1 MLKRYF
7 PILEWLPR
15 YKKAYL
21 AGDLSAGFTVG
32 IMLIPQGMAYAMIA
46 GLPPVFGLY
55 AALLPQVVYAL
66 MGTAPKLSIGAV
78 AIDSLVVASG
88 LGALALSGIDEYI
101 AMAIFLALFV
111 GVIQLAFGFFR
122 MGFLA
127 NFLSEPVISGFTS
140 AAAIIIG
147 LSQLHHLLG
156 LNVQR
161 GGRILFLL
169 RDTVANIGQTHL
181 LTLLIGVLAIAVISL
196 LPRLSKK
203 IPAALIVVVVS
214 ISIIYFLQL
223 GDVGVRVVG
232 EIPGGLPTFKI
243 PVVGVEKIWNLAPIA
258 ITLALLSFVEAV
270 SIAKGIE
277 AKDAS
282 DSLRPNQELL
292 ALGASN
298 IAGSFFQAYS
308 VTAGF
313 SRTAVNVNAGA
324 KTGIASLISAMVVGL
339 ILLFLTPVFQYL
351 PNAVLAAIILV
362 AVYGLIDVRYAVGL
376 YKSRKDEFALLMVT
390 FLITLGVGIIE
401 GIVLG
406 VLFSLALLVYR
417 TSKPHIAVLGRI
429 RGTEYFKNIN
439 RFSEDIEV
447 FDEIL
452 ILRFDS
458 QLYFANKDYFKKEL
472 YKNMGQKGEKLKYV
486 ILNAESIDYI
496 DSTAVTM
503 LKQVLDDFQKKGITL
518 LVTGAIGPTRD
529 ILFESGLA
537 EKIGSENLFV
547 RTFEAF
553 EYCQSLKEKTPLQS
567 KISEQSGGS
576 RFVT

>member
-7 PILEWLPR
+7 PILEWLPK

-55 AALLPQVVYAL
+55 AALLPQVVYAI
-66 MGTAPKLSIGAV
+66 MGTARKLSIGAV

-88 LGALALSGIDEYI
+88 LGALALSGIEEYI
-101 AMAIFLALFV
+101 AMAIFLAFFV
-111 GVIQLAFGFFR
+111 GIIQLAFGFFR

-156 LNVQR
+156 LEVQR
-161 GGRILFLL
+161 GGRILYLL
-169 RDTVANIGQTHL
+169 RDTAANIDQTHL
-181 LTLLIGVLAIAVISL
+181 LTLAVGGGAIFIIVLL
-196 LPRLSKK
+196 QRLSHK
-203 IPAALIVVVVS
+203 IPAALIAVGVS
-214 ISIIYFLQL
+214 ILAIYFLNL
-223 GDVGVRVVG
+223 GDMGVKIIG
-232 EIPGGLPTFKI
+232 EIPKGLPSFKV
-243 PVVGVEKIWNLAPIA
+243 PVVEGAKVWNLFPIA

-270 SIAKGIE
+270 SIAKAIE

-292 ALGASN
+292 ALGTAN
-298 IAGSFFQAYS
+298 LIGSFFQSYS
-308 VTAGF
+308 TTAGF
-313 SRTAVNVNAGA
+313 SRTAVNVQAGA
-324 KTGIASLISAMVVGL
+324 KTGMAGVVSALLVGL
-339 ILLFLTPVFQYL
+339 ILLFLTPVFKYL

-362 AVYGLIDVRYAVGL
+362 AVYRLIDVRYPIGL
-376 YKSRKDEFALLMVT
+376 YKNRKDEFVLLMVT
-390 FLITLGVGIIE
+390 FLITLGVGIVE

-406 VLFSLALLVYR
+406 VLFSLGLLVYR

-429 RGTEYFKNIN
+429 KGTEYFKNIN

-458 QLYFANKDYFKKEL
+458 QLYFANKDYFKKAL
-472 YKNMGQKGEKLKYV
+472 YKYMEQKGGKLKYV

-503 LKQVLDDFQKKGITL
+503 LNHVLDDFEKKGITL

-537 EKIGSENLFV
+537 DKIGNEKLFV
-547 RTFEAF
+547 RTIEALD
-553 EYCQSLKEKTPLQS
+553 YCQNAKEKTPLQS
-567 KISEQSGGS
+567 KISEQSGG
-576 RFVT
+576 